1 MRDWLG
7 ESQCRETLAYIHIKE
22 TISSIFKYLRN
33 TPPAPSGFILNLNT
47 RFLFF
52 ILKLFLNFLS
62 LRDQLLRDIIKY
74 LSINNAAETLCL
86 F

>member
-7 ESQCRETLAYIHIKE
+7 ESQWRETLAYIHIKE

-47 RFLFF
+47 GFLFF